1 MKNVKTGEIS
11 NLPVAGVFIF
21 VGQAPHDE
29 CIRGLVDAKKGG
41 WIVTNEDMETS
52 VEGIFA
58 AGDVRDKH
66 LRQVVTAAG
75 DGAVAAMSASAY
87 INEQV
92 HLRSTL
98 LDPERVVAFF
108 YSSIV
113 ESQVQLSNAVEEMS
127 KETGQKVAIIDGYRN
142 ARMVEKLKLGE
153 MPVVVELKKGEIVS
167 KKTISSASELSEFL
181 K

>member
-1 MKNVKTGEIS
+1 MRTCIEKCKNGRNFQPSCSRCVH
-11 NLPVAGVFIF
+11 FF

-92 HLRSTL
+92 HLLFYTFRSRASCGFL
-98 LDPERVVAFF
+98 LFQHR
-108 YSSIV
+108 
-113 ESQVQLSNAVEEMS
+113 
-127 KETGQKVAIIDGYRN
+127 
-142 ARMVEKLKLGE
+142 
-153 MPVVVELKKGEIVS
+153 
-167 KKTISSASELSEFL
+167 
-181 K
+181 